1 MAVFV
6 FEGLISSKIYRMAA
20 KDTREY
26 ELFYLV
32 GDSKEAEL
40 PKIREDVEKI
50 VTDFGGTFL
59 PEETEE
65 KRNLA
70 YEIRDERRGTDVA
83 RRFTMAEAGDE
94 PFSASTP
101 EKVNAIDGITR
112 LLQLYKSVSRFILI
126 RAEKLPELKAIPRE
140 ERPKPVRRDDRR
152 AGNDRG
158 PRRFPDRGGERRTTD
173 PIRAEKPV
181 VTVEEEV
188 KPAET
193 AKKADEK
200 KPVSQED
207 LDKQLKEVLD
217 I

>member
-1 MAVFV
+1 
-6 FEGLISSKIYRMAA
+6 MAA

-40 PKIREDVEKI
+40 PTIRTEVEKI

-70 YEIRDERRGTDVA
+70 YEILDERRGTYVA
-83 RRFTMAEAGDE
+83 RRFTMPEAGDE
-94 PFSASTP
+94 PFSAEAP
-101 EKVNAIDGITR
+101 EKVNAIDGMTR
-112 LLQLYKSVSRFILI
+112 LLQLYKPVSRFILI

-140 ERPKPVRRDDRR
+140 ERAKPVRRDDRR
-152 AGNDRG
+152 SSGG
-158 PRRFPDRGGERRTTD
+158 GRRFPDRGGERRSVE
-173 PIRAEKPV
+173 PVRAEKP
-181 VTVEEEV
+181 TVKEEE
-188 KPAET
+188 KPVEN
-193 AKKADEK
+193 EK
-200 KPVSQED
+200 KPIAQED

>member
-1 MAVFV
+1 MAV
-6 FEGLISSKIYRMAA
+6 

-50 VTDFGGTFL
+50 VSDFGGTFL

-70 YEIRDERRGTDVA
+70 YEIRDERRGTYVA
-83 RRFTMAEAGDE
+83 RRFTMPEAGDK
-94 PFSASTP
+94 PFSVEDP

-112 LLQLYKSVSRFILI
+112 ALQLYKSVSRFLLI
-126 RAEKLPELKAIPRE
+126 RAENLPELKAIPRE
-140 ERPKPVRRDDRR
+140 ERPKPIRRDDRR
-152 AGNDRG
+152 GG
-158 PRRFPDRGGERRTTD
+158 GRRFPDRGGDRR
-173 PIRAEKPV
+173 PAPAPVRAENPVVKEEAKPV
-181 VTVEEEV
+181 ESE
-188 KPAET
+188 
-193 AKKADEK
+193 KKESEK
-200 KPVSQED
+200 KPIAQED

>member
-1 MAVFV
+1 
-6 FEGLISSKIYRMAA
+6 MAA
-20 KDTREY
+20 KETREY

-70 YEIRDERRGTDVA
+70 YEIRGERRGTYVA
-83 RRFTMAEAGDE
+83 RRFSMPATGEA
-94 PFSASTP
+94 TQ
-101 EKVNAIDGITR
+101 EKENVIDGITKA
-112 LLQLYKSVSRFILI
+112 LQLYNAVSRFLI
-126 RAEKLPELKAIPRE
+126 VRADDMPELKAIPRE
-140 ERPKPVRRDDRR
+140 ERPKPIRRDDRR
-152 AGNDRG
+152 GGGRRFSDRG
-158 PRRFPDRGGERRTTD
+158 PERRSVEPART
-173 PIRAEKPV
+173 EKPV
-181 VTVEEEV
+181 VTEEKPEEKKEEERPTV
-188 KPAET
+188 V
-193 AKKADEK
+193 DK
-200 KPVSQED
+200 KPISQED

>member
-1 MAVFV
+1 
-6 FEGLISSKIYRMAA
+6 MAA
-20 KDTREY
+20 KETREY

-40 PKIREDVEKI
+40 PTVRTEVEKI

-70 YEIRDERRGTDVA
+70 YEILGERRGTYIA
-83 RRFTMAEAGDE
+83 RRFTLPEVGDE
-94 PFSASTP
+94 PFSADSP
-101 EKVNAIDGITR
+101 VKENVIESIDR
-112 LLQLYKSVSRFILI
+112 LLRLYRPVSRFILM

-152 AGNDRG
+152 GG
-158 PRRFPDRGGERRTTD
+158 GRRFPDRGGERRSVEPVRT
-173 PIRAEKPV
+173 EKPA
-181 VTVEEEV
+181 V
-188 KPAET
+188 KDEAKSAE
-193 AKKADEK
+193 DEK
-200 KPVSQED
+200 KPIAQED

>member
-1 MAVFV
+1 
-6 FEGLISSKIYRMAA
+6 MAA
-20 KDTREY
+20 KETREY

-50 VTDFGGTFL
+50 VMDFGGTFL
-59 PEETEE
+59 PAETEE

-70 YEIRDERRGTDVA
+70 YEILGERRGTYIA

-94 PFSASTP
+94 PFSATTP
-101 EKVNAIDGITR
+101 EKVNVIDEINR
-112 LLQLYKSVSRFILI
+112 LLQLYKPVSRFILM

-140 ERPKPVRRDDRR
+140 ERAKPVRRDDRR
-152 AGNDRG
+152 GNDRG
-158 PRRFPDRGGERRTTD
+158 GRRFPDRGGERRA
-173 PIRAEKPV
+173 IELVRAERPAVVKEEETKPV
-181 VTVEEEV
+181 VAEV
-188 KPAET
+188 VG
-193 AKKADEK
+193 KKESGK

>member
-1 MAVFV
+1 
-6 FEGLISSKIYRMAA
+6 MAA

-40 PKIREDVEKI
+40 PTIRTEVEKI

-70 YEIRDERRGTDVA
+70 YEILDERRGTYIA
-83 RRFTMAEAGDE
+83 RRFTMPEAGDE
-94 PFSASTP
+94 PFSSETP
-101 EKVNAIDGITR
+101 EKANVIDAMTR
-112 LLQLYKSVSRFILI
+112 LLQLYKPVSRFMLI
-126 RAEKLPELKAIPRE
+126 RAERLPELKAIPRE
-140 ERPKPVRRDDRR
+140 ERVRPVRRDDRR
-152 AGNDRG
+152 GSSG
-158 PRRFPDRGGERRTTD
+158 PRRFPDRGGERRAVE
-173 PIRAEKPV
+173 PIRAEKP
-181 VTVEEEV
+181 TVKDEEKSVE
-188 KPAET
+188 
-193 AKKADEK
+193 DEK
-200 KPVSQED
+200 KPIAQED

>member
-1 MAVFV
+1 
-6 FEGLISSKIYRMAA
+6 MAA
-20 KDTREY
+20 KETREY

-40 PKIREDVEKI
+40 SKIREDVEKI

-59 PEETEE
+59 PAETEE

-70 YEIRDERRGTDVA
+70 YEILGERRGTYIA

-94 PFSASTP
+94 PFSATTP
-101 EKVNAIDGITR
+101 EKVNAIDEINR
-112 LLQLYKSVSRFILI
+112 LLQLYKSVSRFILM

-140 ERPKPVRRDDRR
+140 ERAKPVRRDDRR
-152 AGNDRG
+152 GNDRSG
-158 PRRFPDRGGERRTTD
+158 GRRFPDRGGERRTSE
-173 PIRAEKPV
+173 PVRAERPAVVKEEETKPV
-181 VTVEEEV
+181 VSEPVE
-188 KPAET
+188 
-193 AKKADEK
+193 KKENEK

>member
-1 MAVFV
+1 
-6 FEGLISSKIYRMAA
+6 MAA

-40 PKIREDVEKI
+40 PTIRTEVEKI
-50 VTDFGGTFL
+50 VSDFGGTFL

-70 YEIRDERRGTDVA
+70 YEILDERRGTYVA
-83 RRFTMAEAGDE
+83 RRFTMPETGDE
-94 PFSASTP
+94 PFSAEAP
-101 EKVNAIDGITR
+101 EKVNAIDAITR
-112 LLQLYKSVSRFILI
+112 LLQLYKPVSRFILI
-126 RAEKLPELKAIPRE
+126 RAERLPELKAIPRE

-152 AGNDRG
+152 GG
-158 PRRFPDRGGERRTTD
+158 GRRFPDRGGERRFVEPVRT
-173 PIRAEKPV
+173 EKP
-181 VTVEEEV
+181 TVKEE
-188 KPAET
+188 
-193 AKKADEK
+193 AKSVEDEK
-200 KPVSQED
+200 KPIAQED